1 MELCVFCGA
10 RLGVD
15 PKLVS
20 AVSDFGRQMATNNIG
35 LVYGGGSTG
44 LMGVIADAVIDAG
57 GRATGIIPDF
67 LANEEVL
74 HQSLDRTMIV
84 ADLFERK
91 TKMISCSD
99 AFVALP
105 GGMGTFD
112 ELLEVFTWQ
121 QLNQLNKPIAMFNYQ
136 RYFEPLISLLTHAS
150 TAGFY
155 DMAYMDDIIISDN
168 REELISQLLARHPT
182 EQ

>member
-10 RLGVD
+10 RNGHD
-15 PKLVS
+15 PKLIASV
-20 AVSDFGRQMATNNIG
+20 DQFGQKMVTNDIG

-44 LMGVIADAVIDAG
+44 LMGTIADSVIRAG
-57 GRATGIIPDF
+57 GRVTGIIPDF
-67 LANEEVL
+67 LAYDEVL
-74 HQSLDRTMIV
+74 HQSLDKTIIV
-84 ADLFERK
+84 SDLFERK
-91 TKMISCSD
+91 TRMIEVSD

-121 QLNQLNKPIAMFNYQ
+121 QLNQLHKPIAIFNYEH
-136 RYFEPLISLLTHAS
+136 YFDPLLSLLEHAA

-155 DMAYMDDIIISDN
+155 DMAYLDDVIISSDAV
-168 REELISQLLARHPT
+168 ELISQLRTVRPT
-182 EQ
+182 